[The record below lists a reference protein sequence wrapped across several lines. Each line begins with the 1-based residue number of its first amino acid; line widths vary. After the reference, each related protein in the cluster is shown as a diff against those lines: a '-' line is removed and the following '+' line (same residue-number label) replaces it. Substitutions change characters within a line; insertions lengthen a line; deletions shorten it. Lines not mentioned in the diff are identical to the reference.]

1 MIKSWCCDSFSFKLN
16 ISAQVGKDSSL
27 TIQAE
32 QKFWESLKKIKW
44 ENLIVLKAE
53 SAISSSKSASLF
65 KTMSRRFFYFYPIRA
80 AELADYETSAGRVGV
95 GSSQDESVQSGSKHS
110 WGPNETELE

>member
-32 QKFWESLKKIKW
+32 TKILGLNK
-44 ENLIVLKAE
+44 EDQMRE
-53 SAISSSKSASLF
+53 PDCF
-65 KTMSRRFFYFYPIRA
+65 K
-80 AELADYETSAGRVGV
+80 GRVSDKFLQKCKPV
-95 GSSQDESVQSGSKHS
+95 
-110 WGPNETELE
+110 

>member
-1 MIKSWCCDSFSFKLN
+1 MIKSLCCASFSFKLN

-32 QKFWESLKKIKW
+32 QKFWDSIKKIKW

-65 KTMSRRFFYFYPIRA
+65 KTMSRRFFFSTQLEPQSWQTMKRQ
-80 AELADYETSAGRVGV
+80 LAGSASGRVRT
-95 GSSQDESVQSGSKHS
+95 SRFSL
-110 WGPNETELE
+110 GPNTAEVQTRRN

>member
-1 MIKSWCCDSFSFKLN
+1 MIKSLCCASFSFKLN
-16 ISAQVGKDSSL
+16 ISAQVKKDSSL

-32 QKFWESLKKIKW
+32 QKFWDSIKKIKW

-65 KTMSRRFFYFYPIRA
+65 KTMSRRLFFYPIRA

>member
-1 MIKSWCCDSFSFKLN
+1 MIKSLCCASFSFKLN
-16 ISAQVGKDSSL
+16 ISAQVVKDSSL

-32 QKFWESLKKIKW
+32 QKFWDSIKKIKW

-65 KTMSRRFFYFYPIRA
+65 KTMCRRFFFYPIRA